1 MQLALHCR
9 SPLEP
14 EAANSRNRA
23 NAARTAASLLAVE
36 LERPCKAGAQPV
48 GPHKIGLKAVTE
60 DEDDSPTSVLQP
72 DEDLPPSSLKR
83 WQLRRGLST
92 ADATAMLYSGTR
104 SLVTGGL

>member
-1 MQLALHCR
+1 M
-9 SPLEP
+9 
-14 EAANSRNRA
+14 
-23 NAARTAASLLAVE
+23 
-36 LERPCKAGAQPV
+36 
-48 GPHKIGLKAVTE
+48 GPQRIGLKAVTE

>member
-1 MQLALHCR
+1 M
-9 SPLEP
+9 
-14 EAANSRNRA
+14 
-23 NAARTAASLLAVE
+23 E

-60 DEDDSPTSVLQP
+60 EEDDSPTSVLQP
-72 DEDLPPSSLKR
+72 DEDMPPSSLKR

-104 SLVTGGL
+104 SLVTGGM